1 MTEAEWLESINPR
14 ALVELMLSATFGVRT
29 RWHGEREARRFAVS
43 ERKLRLAACACC
55 TKVIDLL
62 PGSAH
67 RRLLVVAERSAG
79 GGAGLD
85 RVDSVLPQAAREWDR
100 FRAECGA
107 GAPELWASGEA
118 REAVCLAACGSVGQL
133 ADVFDHVLRAFS
145 PLSGSAIERERAGMA
160 DLVREVLG
168 NPFRHEPME
177 DAWRAADGGTVMRLA
192 RAIYDERA
200 YHDLPVLADA
210 LLDAGCTSD
219 AILAHCRAGGPHVR
233 GCWALDRVLGLE

>member
-14 ALVELMLSATFGVRT
+14 AMVELVLTATFGVRT
-29 RWHGEREARRFAVS
+29 RWHGEREARRFALS

-67 RRLLVVAERSAG
+67 RRLLVLAESEADPGQREPALRRAER
-79 GGAGLD
+79 
-85 RVDSVLPQAAREWDR
+85 EWER

-107 GAPELWASGEA
+107 DAPELWATGEA
-118 REAVCLAACGSVGQL
+118 REAAVLASCAPVGRI

-145 PLSGSAIERERAGMA
+145 PLSASAIERERAEMA

-168 NPFRHEPME
+168 NPFRHEPVE
-177 DAWRAADGGTVMRLA
+177 DAWRAADGGTVRRLA

-210 LLDAGCTSD
+210 LEDAGCDSA
-219 AILAHCRAGGPHVR
+219 AILAHCRAGGLHVR